1 MAITIS
7 SNAAT
12 TRTNL
17 GLGTAA
23 LTTVGTGNNAVVQL
37 NADGKIPAL
46 NGAALSNMPGGG
58 ILQIRESSSTTP
70 FTSTSTSYQTDLS
83 ETITLSSTSSKVL
96 IWWCDGFQHQQAGVS
111 SHNKITRTPSGG
123 SEVEVG
129 YSRNEWG
136 QSNFSLFSMVFI
148 DSPATTTALTYKRQY
163 QVQSGLTIQSSMN
176 NFKRQLILMEIK
188 T

>member
-7 SNAAT
+7 GNAST

-23 LTTVGTGNNAVVQL
+23 LTSIGTGNNAIVQL

-46 NGAALSNMPGGG
+46 NGANLTNMPGGG
-58 ILQIRESSSTTP
+58 ILQIRESSSTSA
-70 FTSTSTSYQTDLS
+70 FTSTQTGYQTDLT

-96 IWWCDGFQHQQAGVS
+96 IFWGDGFQHQQAGLS
-111 SHNKITRTPSGG
+111 SYNMISRTPAGG
-123 SEVEVG
+123 SEVVVG
-129 YSRNEWG
+129 ETRNEWG
-136 QSNFSLFSMVFI
+136 QSNFSPFSMVFI

-163 QVQSGLTIQSSMN
+163 KVQSGLTIQSSMN
-176 NFKRQLILMEIK
+176 NYKRQLILMEIK
-188 T
+188 A

>member
-7 SNAAT
+7 GTAST

-23 LTTVGTGNNAVVQL
+23 LKTVGTGNNAVVQL
-37 NADGKIPAL
+37 NTDGKIPAL
-46 NGAALSNMPGGG
+46 NGAALTNMPGGG

-70 FTSTSTSYQTDLS
+70 FTSTSTSYLTDLT
-83 ETITLSSTSSKVL
+83 ETITLSSTSSKVF
-96 IWWCDGFQHQQAGVS
+96 IFYADGFQHQQSGVS
-111 SHNKITRTPSGG
+111 SWNKITRTPSGG
-123 SEVEVG
+123 SEVDVG
-129 YSRNEWG
+129 ESRNEWG
-136 QSNFSLFSMVFI
+136 RSNFSPLTLVFI

-163 QVQSGLTIQSSMN
+163 KVQSGLTIQSSMN
-176 NFKRQLILMEIK
+176 NYKRQLILMEIK

>member
-23 LTTVGTGNNAVVQL
+23 IKSIGTGNNAIVQL
-37 NADGKIPAL
+37 DANGKIPAL
-46 NGAALSNMPGGG
+46 NGAALTNMPGGG

-70 FTSTSTSYQTDLS
+70 FTSTSTSYQTDIT

-96 IWWCDGFQHQQAGVS
+96 IFWGDGFQHQQAGVS
-111 SHNKITRTPSGG
+111 SHNRITRTPSGG

-136 QSNFSLFSMVFI
+136 RSNFSGFAMCFI
-148 DSPATTTALTYKRQY
+148 DAPATTTALTYKRQY
-163 QVQSGLTIQSSMN
+163 KVQSGLTIQSSMN
-176 NFKRQLILMEIK
+176 NYKRRLILMEIK
-188 T
+188 V

>member
-1 MAITIS
+1 MAITIF

-23 LTTVGTGNNAVVQL
+23 LKAIGTGNNAIVQL
-37 NADGKIPAL
+37 DTNGKIPAI
-46 NGAALSNMPGGG
+46 NGAALTNMPGGG
-58 ILQIRESSSTTP
+58 ILQIRESSSTSA
-70 FTSTSTSYQTDLS
+70 FTSTSTSYQNDLS

-96 IWWCDGFQHQQAGVS
+96 ILWGDGFQHQQAGAS
-111 SHNKITRTPSGG
+111 SWNRITRTPSGG

-129 YSRNEWG
+129 LSRNEWG
-136 QSNFSLFSMVFI
+136 RSNFSGLSFI
-148 DSPATTTALTYKRQY
+148 FLDSPATTTALTYKRQFRC
-163 QVQSGLTIQSSMN
+163 QSGLTIQSSMN
-176 NFKRQLILMEIK
+176 DYRRRLILMEIK

>member
-23 LTTVGTGNNAVVQL
+23 LKAIGTGNNAVVQL
-37 NADGKIPAL
+37 DANGKIPAI
-46 NGAALSNMPGGG
+46 NGAALTNMPGGG
-58 ILQIRESSSTTP
+58 ILQIRESSSTSA
-70 FTSTSTSYQTDLS
+70 FTSTSTSYQDDLT

-96 IWWCDGFQHQQAGVS
+96 IFWADGFQHQQGGVS
-111 SHNKITRTPSGG
+111 SHNRITRTPSGG

-129 YSRNEWG
+129 VSRNEWG
-136 QSNFSLFSMVFI
+136 QSNFSPLSLVFI

-163 QVQSGLTIQSSMN
+163 KVQSGLTIQSSMN
-176 NFKRQLILMEIK
+176 NYKRQLILMEIK
-188 T
+188 A

>member
-23 LTTVGTGNNAVVQL
+23 IKSIGTGNNAIVQL
-37 NADGKIPAL
+37 DANGKIPAL
-46 NGAALSNMPGGG
+46 NGAALTNMPGGG

-70 FTSTSTSYQTDLS
+70 FTSTSTSYQTDIT

-96 IWWCDGFQHQQAGVS
+96 IFWGDGFQHQQGGVS
-111 SHNKITRTPSGG
+111 SHNRITRTPSGG

-136 QSNFSLFSMVFI
+136 RSNFSGFAMCFI
-148 DSPATTTALTYKRQY
+148 DAPATTTALTYKRQY
-163 QVQSGLTIQSSMN
+163 KVQSGLTIQSSMN
-176 NFKRQLILMEIK
+176 NYKRRLILMEIK
-188 T
+188 V